1 MGFCNRLNINTRKY
15 LLLPSS
21 EKSFLKYKKTQRAV
35 SANTTDGTDP
45 CRFPSNHARAGQQQ
59 YKGNCTPTLDNRGK
73 TMTATYQ
80 RARRALVA
88 GAIALGAAG
97 CHWTGTSIGGSDI
110 QGPVVAPKGPIG
122 RSGSGGATGA
132 GGGEL
137 PAAPRRSPG
146 SAGQYAVA
154 A

>member
-15 LLLPSS
+15 LLLHSS
-21 EKSFLKYKKTQRAV
+21 EKSFQNTKKPQRAV
-35 SANTTDGTDP
+35 SGNATDGTDP
-45 CRFPSNHARAGQQQ
+45 CLSPSNHARAGQQQ

-73 TMTATYQ
+73 TMTATYR

-97 CHWTGTSIGGSDI
+97 CHWTGASIGGSDI
-110 QGPVVAPKGPIG
+110 NGPVVAPKGPIG
-122 RSGSGGATGA
+122 ST

-137 PAAPRRSPG
+137 PAAPRPSPG